1 MTSGVQPRSRFRPR
15 AGRAGARPGEGAG
28 PRGGARG
35 VEGRGL
41 PRRRSPGRTHAAP
54 FAGSSGRCFSPT
66 SKAPSASPG
75 PPGSGRMRL
84 STSLTSAGYSDANG
98 LKALRNLKGAS
109 NETNI
114 SITNATQQLVLAY
127 SFVLGKVAGEV
138 TERTVSTQPRSHT
151 KETRPGTFYS

>member
-15 AGRAGARPGEGAG
+15 AGRAGARPGKGRGRGAERG
-28 PRGGARG
+28 ESRGGAFRAAAALAGHTRPLSRVVLGG
-35 VEGRGL
+35 VSL
-41 PRRRSPGRTHAAP
+41 PRLR
-54 FAGSSGRCFSPT
+54 
-66 SKAPSASPG
+66 
-75 PPGSGRMRL
+75 PPQLLLGHRARDGCACRL
-84 STSLTSAGYSDANG
+84 PSAGYSDANG